1 MGNFLLLRQT
11 SCHHRVLLV
20 ELQDIIIISEHLL
33 VRFISF
39 VWSKSALR
47 RLIKQLIHR
56 LTTWTSREIFH
67 LLSD

>member
-20 ELQDIIIISEHLL
+20 ELQDIIIISEQLL
-33 VRFISF
+33 VRSSSF

-47 RLIKQLIHR
+47 RLIKQLIDC
-56 LTTWTSREIFH
+56 LTTWTSREILH